1 MVCGNMALRWI
12 TYPTQV
18 IAKSSKP
25 IPVMLI
31 GVLLAHKRYTI
42 QKYFFVLMIV
52 VGVILFIFQD
62 GKSKEGSSDNH
73 IGLILIGMSLLSDG
87 VLGAI
92 EDRMRAATK
101 PSALN
106 FMFSINMYSA
116 IFLGI
121 GATVTGEIFGFYEF
135 ASKYPEVLFK
145 IGSAAFV
152 GSFGQIFI
160 FMMISEFGPLPCSIV
175 TTTRKFFTVLI
186 SVIFMKNP
194 LSGRQQIA
202 TVIVFGALFADAFW
216 GKKQLCGKPD
226 MIATAIPTE
235 EPDLEKNRP
244 KFNNSVEMETF
255 NVPENHK

>member
-25 IPVMLI
+25 IPVMLL
-31 GVLLAHKRYTI
+31 GVLLAHKRYTV

-52 VGVILFIFQD
+52 VGVIMFIYKD
-62 GKSKEGSSDNH
+62 GKSKDGDSNNH
-73 IGLILIGMSLLSDG
+73 IGLILIGISLLSDG

-101 PSALN
+101 PSTFN

-116 IFLGI
+116 IFLVI
-121 GATVTGEIFGFYEF
+121 GTIATGEIVHFYEF
-135 ASKYPEVLFK
+135 ASKYPDVYLK
-145 IGSAAFV
+145 IGAAALV
-152 GSFGQIFI
+152 GSMGQIFI

-186 SVIFMKNP
+186 SVIFMGNP
-194 LSGRQQIA
+194 LTTQQQIA
-202 TVIVFGALFADAFW
+202 TAVVFAALFADALW
-216 GKKQLCGKPD
+216 GKKQLCGKPPVE
-226 MIATAIPTE
+226 AVPTE
-235 EPDLEKNRP
+235 EPDLEKNGSP
-244 KFNNSVEMETF
+244 VKNAVELETLNS
-255 NVPENHK
+255 KKDSA